1 MKFSAISTC
10 MIFVITLALELK
22 RLGNAAFQNKNF
34 KEAEDFYSEA
44 IRLNMGS
51 RPLWTN
57 RAKCRS
63 TMKKYDEAISDFES
77 ALSIDPKHTES
88 IILKGNAFLSLGR
101 FQEAGACYESLRSLG
116 EATLADAN
124 LKKLHDIQEQV

>member
-1 MKFSAISTC
+1 MISRNNTCLSIERVGKRCFSKQEFQRSRRFLFRSHSIEYGIST
-10 MIFVITLALELK
+10 TLDKSGKMSKHNE
-22 RLGNAAFQNKNF
+22 
-34 KEAEDFYSEA
+34 
-44 IRLNMGS
+44 
-51 RPLWTN
+51 
-57 RAKCRS
+57 
-63 TMKKYDEAISDFES
+63 KYDEAISDFES

-116 EATLADAN
+116 GATLADAN